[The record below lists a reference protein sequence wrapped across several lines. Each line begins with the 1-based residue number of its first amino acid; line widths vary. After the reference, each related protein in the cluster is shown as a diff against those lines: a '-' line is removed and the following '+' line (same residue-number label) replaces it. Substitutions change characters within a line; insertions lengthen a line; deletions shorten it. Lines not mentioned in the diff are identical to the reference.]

1 MFKWLHFKK
10 KEKEPEYEY
19 GKPKSVDNLCVDD
32 LLKYPIWEY
41 ALDMEGEYDEES
53 GEEIDETWV
62 KPVLNSISVVKSLFE
77 PYILLKDES
86 GELSVMGMLHTKDLT
101 VDDLWY
107 KDLDTGETKRL
118 PGSAYTDRT
127 FVAVPEVCGKVG
139 RTYRMD
145 QSRGILVEVEE

>member
-19 GKPKSVDNLCVDD
+19 GKPKSMDHFCVDD
-32 LLKYPIWEY
+32 LLKYPIWAF

-62 KPVLNSISVVKSLFE
+62 KPITNSTSVVKSLLMV
-77 PYILLKDES
+77 YILLKDES
-86 GELSVMGMLHTKDLT
+86 GELSVMGMLDTKDHT

-107 KDLDTGETKRL
+107 KTPDMGKDKQLS
-118 PGSAYTDRT
+118 GSTYANRT
-127 FVAVPEVCGKVG
+127 FVAVPEVCGKMG

-145 QSRGILVEVEE
+145 QTRGMLVEVEE